1 MSDENYT
8 QDQSGSNGAT
18 GTPQNS
24 QENENSSQNYGSQN
38 GNQNYGPQNG
48 NQNYGPQNGNP
59 NYGPQNGNPN
69 YGPQNGNPNYGPQN
83 GNRNYGSQG
92 GNRNYGPQNGGWN
105 YGPQNGGWNYGP
117 QNENP
122 NYGPQNRNPNYGPQH
137 FGPMSG
143 AMNNGSEP
151 EKRHH
156 AGGAGKHVG
165 MSVLSGVIIGVV
177 ASIILV
183 ITSAIAIPKIV
194 NEAVSD
200 AGDTIQ
206 KDIEDIFS
214 GSGSD
219 SDSGFPFGS
228 FTPGSGDSGKGG
240 NDGGENLTPDSGSS
254 DSDKAQANT
263 NSAFLG
269 IYGTDPDKA
278 EDKEKDV
285 DYPDGAYITDV
296 ISGSPADLGGLESGE
311 VITAVDGKEI
321 SGFQEL
327 RSIIGEHEPGDK
339 LVLTVKKY
347 SNGEFKESTHDVTL
361 TEMPSTQQSTN

>member
-24 QENENSSQNYGSQN
+24 QENENSSQNYGS
-38 GNQNYGPQNG
+38 QNG

-219 SDSGFPFGS
+219 SGFPFGS
-228 FTPGSGDSGKGG
+228 FTPGSGDSGSGRGG

-254 DSDKAQANT
+254 DSNKAQANT